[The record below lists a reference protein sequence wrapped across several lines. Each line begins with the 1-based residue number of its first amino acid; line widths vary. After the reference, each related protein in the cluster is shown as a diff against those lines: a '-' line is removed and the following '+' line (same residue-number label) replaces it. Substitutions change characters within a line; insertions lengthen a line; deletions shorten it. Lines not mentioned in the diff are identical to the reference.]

1 MSVEKFSEGSVFS
14 KHSNAKGT
22 KSGMSSHLLIPVD
35 FSDRSMLA
43 VAAGFHFAYIL
54 DITPVLMH
62 VYPEFSYAV
71 PMHQT
76 ISGLYDLSEVELTQA
91 IEEQDIQKVA
101 EKQFAAFR
109 RKIRQAQQEGRIAD
123 VNFTSTLQEGI
134 PEEVILEYCR
144 DNAPRLVVM
153 STRGIS
159 KKAEELIGSVTAE
172 VLDSCRVPVFTV
184 PEKYDMN
191 RDFTLHRIL
200 MFCGLD
206 SYDIDGLE
214 KMMSTFKLKDVEVW
228 LMPIEN
234 KEGKVRQRLSDLHVK
249 LSQAW
254 PDVTFHVSD
263 LRESSI
269 GTWIDKYI
277 HENNIQLVIAPNR
290 KTSIFTRLFRPT
302 LAHQCLFSV
311 DTPMLALPV
320 SKTL

>member
-1 MSVEKFSEGSVFS
+1 
-14 KHSNAKGT
+14 
-22 KSGMSSHLLIPVD
+22 MSSHLLIPVD

-43 VAAGFHFAYIL
+43 VAAGFHFASIL

-62 VYPEFSYAV
+62 VYPEFSYAM
-71 PMHQT
+71 PMQQT

-101 EKQFAAFR
+101 EKQFAVFR
-109 RKIRQAQQEGRIAD
+109 HKIRQAQQECSIAD

-144 DNAPRLVVM
+144 ENAPRLVVM

-184 PEKYDMN
+184 PEKYDMSG
-191 RDFTLHRIL
+191 DVFLHRIM

-234 KEGKVRQRLSDLHVK
+234 KEGKVRQRLSDLHVR

-269 GTWIDKYI
+269 GTWVDKYI

-302 LAHQCLFSV
+302 VAHQCLFSV

>member
-1 MSVEKFSEGSVFS
+1 
-14 KHSNAKGT
+14 
-22 KSGMSSHLLIPVD
+22 MSSHLLIPVD

-43 VAAGFHFAYIL
+43 VAAGFHFASIL

-62 VYPEFSYAV
+62 VYPEFSYAM
-71 PMHQT
+71 PMQQT

-101 EKQFAAFR
+101 EKQFAVFR
-109 RKIRQAQQEGRIAD
+109 HKIRLAQQECSIAD

-144 DNAPRLVVM
+144 ENAPRLVVM

-184 PEKYDMN
+184 PEKYDMSG
-191 RDFTLHRIL
+191 DVFLHRIL

-214 KMMSTFKLKDVEVW
+214 KMMSTFRLKDVEVW

-234 KEGKVRQRLSDLHVK
+234 KEGKVRQRLSDLHVR

-269 GTWIDKYI
+269 GTWVDKYI

-302 LAHQCLFSV
+302 VAHQCLFSV

>member
-1 MSVEKFSEGSVFS
+1 
-14 KHSNAKGT
+14 
-22 KSGMSSHLLIPVD
+22 MSSHLLIPVD

-43 VAAGFHFAYIL
+43 VAAGFHFASIL

-62 VYPEFSYAV
+62 VYPEFSYAM
-71 PMHQT
+71 PMQQT

-109 RKIRQAQQEGRIAD
+109 HKIRQAQQDGKIAD

-144 DNAPRLVVM
+144 ENAPRLVVM

-234 KEGKVRQRLSDLHVK
+234 KEGKVRQRLSDLHVR

-269 GTWIDKYI
+269 GTWVDKYI

-302 LAHQCLFSV
+302 VAHQCLFSV